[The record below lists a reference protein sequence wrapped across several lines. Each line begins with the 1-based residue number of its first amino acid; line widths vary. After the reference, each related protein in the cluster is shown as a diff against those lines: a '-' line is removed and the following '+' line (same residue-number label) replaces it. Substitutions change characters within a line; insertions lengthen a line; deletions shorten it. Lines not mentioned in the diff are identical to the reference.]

1 MMDKPREG
9 AARKRTIKRVVIILA
24 MIMITGLITWGVNKL
39 PQAAQSVEF
48 GTVWPDTVKRG
59 PMIRNM
65 HGLGTLVPE
74 EVLLIPANTDGR
86 VERIILRPGAVVQ
99 PDTIL
104 LVLTNQEL
112 ENASFNAEWQVKEA
126 EARLKDLEVRLES
139 QHLDLTSQT
148 AKTGSEL
155 TQARLTSDRDEALV
169 KLGLKADLEY
179 KLTKAKAEELE
190 GRSLIEKKRL
200 AINLDSIKA
209 QLNAENVKIENLRA
223 AYQLK
228 RKQVEQLKVRAGVQG
243 VLQQLPVEV
252 GQRVVAGAMLA
263 KVAQPSKLKAEL
275 KIAETQAKDILLGQ
289 IASIDTRNGLIPGTV
304 IRIDPAS
311 ANGTV
316 TVDVKLEG
324 PLPKGARPDLS
335 VDGTIDIER
344 IPDALYMGRPVF
356 GQPNTTV
363 KMFKFDPVTMQ
374 AVRVPVK
381 LGRSSV
387 TAIEILE
394 GLKVGDSVIL
404 SDMSQYENQ
413 DRLKLKK

>member
-1 MMDKPREG
+1 M
-9 AARKRTIKRVVIILA
+9 IILA
-24 MIMITGLITWGVNKL
+24 LILVTGLITWGINKL

-86 VERIILRPGAVVQ
+86 VEKIILRPGATVN

-148 AKTGSEL
+148 ARTASDL

-200 AINLDSIKA
+200 AISPDSTEA
-209 QLNAENVKIENLRA
+209 QLAVQQAEIEKLHA
-223 AYQLK
+223 E
-228 RKQVEQLKVRAGVQG
+228 KQV
-243 VLQQLPVEV
+243 
-252 GQRVVAGAMLA
+252 
-263 KVAQPSKLKAEL
+263 
-275 KIAETQAKDILLGQ
+275 
-289 IASIDTRNGLIPGTV
+289 
-304 IRIDPAS
+304 
-311 ANGTV
+311 
-316 TVDVKLEG
+316 
-324 PLPKGARPDLS
+324 
-335 VDGTIDIER
+335 
-344 IPDALYMGRPVF
+344 
-356 GQPNTTV
+356 
-363 KMFKFDPVTMQ
+363 FKRT
-374 AVRVPVK
+374 
-381 LGRSSV
+381 
-387 TAIEILE
+387 
-394 GLKVGDSVIL
+394 
-404 SDMSQYENQ
+404 
-413 DRLKLKK
+413 